1 MGLMLTV
8 MNEVATGGSR
18 VVAMV
23 AYSLLASRGGCQERV
38 VQVVPCVWPT
48 GDLAPVATAGQTLA
62 RLRRDPKQVSLNRGP
77 HDVGVANRG

>member
-48 GDLAPVATAGQTLA
+48 GDLAPLTIAVQAFA
-62 RLRRDPKQVSLNRGP
+62 RLHCDPKQLSLSYGGD
-77 HDVGVANRG
+77 DVGVANRG